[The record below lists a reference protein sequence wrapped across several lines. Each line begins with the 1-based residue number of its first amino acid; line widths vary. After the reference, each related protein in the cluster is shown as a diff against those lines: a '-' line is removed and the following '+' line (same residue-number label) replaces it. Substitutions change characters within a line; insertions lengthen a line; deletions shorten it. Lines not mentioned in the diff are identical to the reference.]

1 MKLIEQELT
10 MNILNKYNEIK
21 LIKDIKDKKII
32 EVYDNDELVTV
43 AFITL
48 SSKRII
54 NEVIEQDLYYLIED
68 NDSQEI
74 ERIHETMNNKIYLDF
89 IKSYNRGLGGA
100 KKILD
105 YLKHEYKNIWLYAV
119 IEAEE
124 FWEKQGFIEMLE
136 HVYTF

>member
-1 MKLIEQELT
+1 MKIIEKELT
-10 MNILNKYNEIK
+10 WDILKKYNEIK

-48 SSKRII
+48 PSKRII
-54 NEVIEQDLYYLIED
+54 NKIIDQNLHYLIED

-74 ERIHETMNNKIYLDF
+74 ERISETMNNKIYLDF
-89 IKSYNRGLGGA
+89 IKSYNRSLGGA

-124 FWEKQGFIEMLE
+124 FWGKQGFREMIE
-136 HVYTF
+136 HVYVS